1 MLNVIIKE
9 ATIIKRKLSEE
20 ADMFVIH
27 IVGTISQVYNYLQIQ
42 EII

>member
-9 ATIIKRKLSEE
+9 ATIIKRKLSEV
-20 ADMFVIH
+20 ADMCVIH